1 MYTCLNPAILPNAS
15 SSIVS
20 TLDGISISV
29 ILSNNF
35 SFSKCRFADFLTDI
49 LSKKTFEDVAIY
61 LKQILFTF
69 LENFNFNT
77 TESVIVKLIAYLKNN
92 YSEDLK
98 LEIDNMSVTPFSVE
112 DSIAMLTQKYNED
125 IKNQDKLI
133 ESYKDAIKEQETA
146 KSNSTNALINMSFNR
161 SKEYSINE
169 FKGGISK
176 AKSKKEEITK
186 SYNAVLIKYENRD
199 PNEVIFNVFKCRLI
213 FIPPKTGI
221 RKVIS
226 GSTLFTPNGKML
238 PKLNA
243 NNIEKYLESKNI
255 K

>member
-1 MYTCLNPAILPNAS
+1 MKLKCIWTTLALFVCS
-15 SSIVS
+15 SVFAQNLESYKNQF
-20 TLDGISISV
+20 LDY
-29 ILSNNF
+29 
-35 SFSKCRFADFLTDI
+35 FAAGL
-49 LSKKTFEDVAIY
+49 
-61 LKQILFTF
+61 
-69 LENFNFNT
+69 NT
-77 TESVIVKLIAYLKNN
+77 TREFVV
-92 YSEDLK
+92 EDLK